1 MGFCPGSRVPPRCFD
16 GSHTRFFATLFKLPL
31 TCCICQERNN
41 IIGQKAI
48 CNPKRPISKTVLSAV
63 ARQTVKSQWHD
74 TRELHTWLILNPG
87 ASQLV
92 LVVKNVP
99 ANASNPWVKK
109 IPWRRAWQPT
119 PVFLPGE
126 SHGQRSLGGYS
137 PWGHRESD
145 MTEATW
151 RAHVFNLMPRVLGW

>member
-16 GSHTRFFATLFKLPL
+16 GSHTRFFTTLFKLPL
-31 TCCICQERNN
+31 TCCICQERND

-63 ARQTVKSQWHD
+63 ARWTVKSQWLH

-87 ASQLV
+87 ASQVV

-109 IPWRRAWQPT
+109 IPWRGHGSPLQGSCLENPMDRGAWGLQPM
-119 PVFLPGE
+119 G
-126 SHGQRSLGGYS
+126 SQRVRHD
-137 PWGHRESD
+137 WSD
-145 MTEATW
+145 LACT
-151 RAHVFNLMPRVLGW
+151 HV